1 MIQASGL
8 ILKAGDRVLLLK
20 RSDNGQWAFPG
31 GHIEP
36 GETAEQAAVRETLEE
51 TGLNSNE
58 LTPGQPVLLTRSE
71 YDAVDFTT
79 FIQPI
84 AEEVPVELNDEHTAW
99 GWFSLGK
106 LPSPML
112 PGAQLA
118 LDRIK
123 MDELEIAQ
131 AMASGLLASPQYVG
145 RMALFAIRVTGT
157 GVAYRVGLD
166 EFTFRHPRLYL
177 NEHFLGRCNGLPVVM
192 EHPESAVLDSDEF
205 QDRVVGTILLPYIRG
220 DEVWGIA
227 RIYDSATIKML
238 GDNML
243 STSPGVVFTDPD
255 ENSTTKLEDGSVL
268 LIEGKPGIL
277 DHLALCEQGVWDKSN
292 APEGVEASNITTG
305 DTIMPEEAKLASL
318 EENTYDDAAEGSHLE
333 KALGYLDAI
342 SKRMDAMEAEFG
354 RKDEAKF
361 GRKDEAKFG
370 RKDEAE
376 QPAEPELPKADAEG
390 GDPNMG
396 DMPQETAADKA
407 RKDAEKKMEEER
419 ARTDAEIR
427 RRIADVEERIKP
439 MSDEERGKYADVQ
452 ARADSVYSAFGQQ
465 ASHPMAGE
473 GLQAYRRRL
482 AIGLK
487 RHSPEWAPV
496 DLARLDSATLAIAE
510 TQIYNHAAVAARNPA
525 GLPEGQMRTIVTSDD
540 TGRKIKNFVGRPR
553 DWMQSFGC
561 RQRRVVN
568 FNRQQ
573 AGSR

>member
-1 MIQASGL
+1 MIHASGL

-79 FIQPI
+79 FVQPI
-84 AEEVPVELNDEHTAW
+84 AEEVPAELNDEHTSW

-145 RMALFAIRVTGT
+145 RMALFVIRVTGT

-177 NEHFLGRCNGLPVVM
+177 NEHFLARCNGLPVVM
-192 EHPESAVLDSDEF
+192 EHPKSAILNSDEF

-220 DEVWGIA
+220 DEVWCIA
-227 RIYDSATIKML
+227 RIYDAASIEMMS
-238 GDNML
+238 DNML
-243 STSPGVVFTDPD
+243 STSPGVVFSDPD

-268 LIEGKPGIL
+268 LIEGKPQIL
-277 DHLALCEQGVWDKSN
+277 DHLALCEQGVWDKS
-292 APEGVEASNITTG
+292 ETLSGVQASNITNG
-305 DTIMPEEAKLASL
+305 DIVMPEEAKPAGL

-333 KALGYLDAI
+333 KALGYLDSI
-342 SKRMDAMEAEFG
+342 SKRMDAM
-354 RKDEAKF
+354 
-361 GRKDEAKFG
+361 EAKFG

-376 QPAEPELPKADAEG
+376 QSAEPRLPKADAED

>member
-1 MIQASGL
+1 
-8 ILKAGDRVLLLK
+8 
-20 RSDNGQWAFPG
+20 
-31 GHIEP
+31 
-36 GETAEQAAVRETLEE
+36 
-51 TGLNSNE
+51 
-58 LTPGQPVLLTRSE
+58 
-71 YDAVDFTT
+71 
-79 FIQPI
+79 
-84 AEEVPVELNDEHTAW
+84 
-99 GWFSLGK
+99 
-106 LPSPML
+106 
-112 PGAQLA
+112 
-118 LDRIK
+118 
-123 MDELEIAQ
+123 
-131 AMASGLLASPQYVG
+131 
-145 RMALFAIRVTGT
+145 
-157 GVAYRVGLD
+157 
-166 EFTFRHPRLYL
+166 
-177 NEHFLGRCNGLPVVM
+177 
-192 EHPESAVLDSDEF
+192 
-205 QDRVVGTILLPYIRG
+205 
-220 DEVWGIA
+220 
-227 RIYDSATIKML
+227 
-238 GDNML
+238 
-243 STSPGVVFTDPD
+243 
-255 ENSTTKLEDGSVL
+255 
-268 LIEGKPGIL
+268 
-277 DHLALCEQGVWDKSN
+277 
-292 APEGVEASNITTG
+292 
-305 DTIMPEEAKLASL
+305 
-318 EENTYDDAAEGSHLE
+318 
-333 KALGYLDAI
+333 
-342 SKRMDAMEAEFG
+342 
-354 RKDEAKF
+354 
-361 GRKDEAKFG
+361 
-370 RKDEAE
+370 
-376 QPAEPELPKADAEG
+376 
-390 GDPNMG
+390 MG